1 MLNNFRQVPQVIE
14 HQISSKEDFRSQLQL
29 KQVMQKRA
37 WNYFQPRNSG
47 KPRDLLG
54 HLIVV
59 GKPSWPYEEK
69 GGEAFVLKT

>member
-1 MLNNFRQVPQVIE
+1 
-14 HQISSKEDFRSQLQL
+14 
-29 KQVMQKRA
+29 MQKRA